1 MSKDLP
7 SVIGFRLDRARQ
19 ILAEAGGQI
28 AQITPT
34 GPPGADQQ
42 VPDGRWRV
50 VQQRPKEGTEVGL
63 VVAQEIQLEAN
74 SPSP

>member
-1 MSKDLP
+1 MSKDMP
-7 SVIGFRLDRARQ
+7 SVVGFRLDRARQ
-19 ILAEAGGQI
+19 MLAEAGGQI

-34 GPPGADQQ
+34 GPPSATQQ

-50 VQQRPKEGTEVGL
+50 VQQRPKEEAEVGL
-63 VVAQEIQLEAN
+63 VVAQEIQLKAN